1 MQVIGEALR
10 VASLTLLTALW
21 CIGNGATWRVRAR
34 NMVLTLW
41 NEVWLA
47 PLTGVV
53 LPTSDKA
60 IFLPVVPV

>member
-21 CIGNGATWRVRAR
+21 CLGNGTTRGVRAR
-34 NMVLTLW
+34 DVVLTLW
-41 NEVWLA
+41 NEVRLA

-53 LPTSDKA
+53 LATSDKA
-60 IFLPVVPV
+60 IFFPVVPV